1 MNLTKKQ
8 SHTLLHERGMWI
20 TEACDKCGRL
30 LGSVRWTRKNEPGEW
45 CSAECRDGIR
55 VARKANTGRCREC
68 GVVLEGKRVD
78 SEFCASA
85 HRMRFNRRSR
95 KGQEREISANMPIGK
110 QGLTKAE
117 NGKSTDTLSPR
128 PEALETA
135 VCDKFHFRK
144 QSAI

>member
-1 MNLTKKQ
+1 
-8 SHTLLHERGMWI
+8 
-20 TEACDKCGRL
+20 
-30 LGSVRWTRKNEPGEW
+30 
-45 CSAECRDGIR
+45 
-55 VARKANTGRCREC
+55 
-68 GVVLEGKRVD
+68 
-78 SEFCASA
+78 
-85 HRMRFNRRSR
+85 MRFNRRSR